1 MKKATRDLKKILC
14 ELNYRFWKKK
24 CLKNTL
30 WRYFNW
36 FSIWFQVVWE
46 IFYLVWEVHPSRR
59 VEEVDRTRTEEMIG
73 GVGAVWGVSIKKIW
87 NWKGKSYDGR
97 SAILLLLGTHRRTN
111 WSVEVAS
118 LAFTAN
124 WLIQKKN
131 IPLLLYYW
139 IKIYLF
145 CYWHKENTF

>member
-1 MKKATRDLKKILC
+1 MWTELSIL
-14 ELNYRFWKKK
+14 KKK

-73 GVGAVWGVSIKKIW
+73 GVGAVWGGSIKKSLKL
-87 NWKGKSYDGR
+87 KGKKLWLALSDLTVTRDAQTDKLICWGR
-97 SAILLLLGTHRRTN
+97 FFCVYSKLINTNEKYSFIIILLNQNIFILLLT
-111 WSVEVAS
+111 
-118 LAFTAN
+118 
-124 WLIQKKN
+124 
-131 IPLLLYYW
+131 
-139 IKIYLF
+139 
-145 CYWHKENTF
+145 